1 MSKGYWVVRSD
12 VILADEYS
20 KYIEKFNPNYKVSS
34 LKAKIYKKPGIR
46 TNSWLPLASKL
57 SVFEQNNNN
66 DQVVVI
72 ANFSTMDQ
80 IISNIPFLSN
90 GRWYDIFGSYTLDV
104 NENSTYDTFD
114 IPKKTAIIFSNRQWN
129 LNVENRKNV
138 PEDYLYFSCYP
149 NPFNDHLTIK
159 FSTFEDKEIK
169 INIFDLNGKI
179 VYTDELKNISSGEN
193 FIKWNGMT
201 NDGLK
206 LSSAVYIVSIV
217 NRTKVYN
224 QKILFLK

>member
-1 MSKGYWVVRSD
+1 M
-12 VILADEYS
+12 
-20 KYIEKFNPNYKVSS
+20 
-34 LKAKIYKKPGIR
+34 
-46 TNSWLPLASKL
+46 
-57 SVFEQNNNN
+57 
-66 DQVVVI
+66 I

-104 NENSTYDTFD
+104 NENSTYDEFD

-138 PEDYLYFSCYP
+138 PEDYSYFSCYP

-159 FSTFEDKEIK
+159 FFTFEDKEIK

-206 LSSAVYIVSIV
+206 LSSAVYIVSIA